1 LVRLDA
7 EERVLL
13 NPQIKERSQ
22 ELVVESEGCLS
33 LPGVEADVARAQGVM
48 VQAQDEEGHPVELRL
63 DGLQARLLQHEVD
76 HLDGVLFIDHLG
88 ASDRRRALR
97 EYRAARAAGKGPTSS
112 AL

>member
-1 LVRLDA
+1 
-7 EERVLL
+7 
-13 NPQIKERSQ
+13 
-22 ELVVESEGCLS
+22 
-33 LPGVEADVARAQGVM
+33 M